1 MREIDED
8 STGDD
13 LSWVVRG
20 IFWKNVRLYGRE
32 GRVLAS
38 GHDEVLV
45 PLT

>member
-8 STGDD
+8 SAGDD

-20 IFWKNVRLYGRE
+20 IVWKNVRLYGRG
-32 GRVLAS
+32 GRVLAW
-38 GHDEVLV
+38 GYDEVLV